1 MLLHADGMESEV
13 ARFWGLLDPVG
24 HALLDAVGT
33 VREYEPG
40 TIICHEGEPSQ
51 HVLVVRRGL
60 MRVTAVSPGGHEKV
74 LAIRGP
80 GDIVGERS
88 AVDGLPRS
96 ASVRVLGDVS
106 ALVIAPARFTD
117 LCRKQPRIAWA
128 VLTVVVSRQ
137 RDADRQRIQ
146 FSGTSTQRVAAVLLD
161 IVLHRG
167 VGSAGVVALSQ
178 EELAS
183 AAGTS
188 RESLVRVLRLLR
200 EQGIVRTGR
209 RRIDILAPDRLYD
222 LVG

>member
-1 MLLHADGMESEV
+1 MESEV
-13 ARFWGLLDPVG
+13 LRFWGLLDP
-24 HALLDAVGT
+24 ANQSLLTDVGT
-33 VREYEPG
+33 TRDYDPG
-40 TIICHEGEPSQ
+40 TIVCHEGDPSQ
-51 HVLVVRRGL
+51 HVLVVLRGL
-60 MRVTAVSPGGHEKV
+60 MRVTAISPGGHEKV

-96 ASVRVLGDVS
+96 ASVRVLGEAS
-106 ALVIAPARFTD
+106 ALVIAPARFTE
-117 LCRKQPRIAWA
+117 LCRQQPRIAWA

-146 FSGTSTQRVAAVLLD
+146 FTGTSTQRVAAVLLD
-161 IVLHRG
+161 VVLHRG
-167 VGSAGVVALSQ
+167 VGSAGAVALSQ

>member
-1 MLLHADGMESEV
+1 MESEV

-24 HALLDAVGT
+24 HALLESVGT
-33 VREYEPG
+33 VRGYEPG
-40 TIICHEGEPSQ
+40 AVICHQGEPSQ
-51 HVLVVRRGL
+51 HVLVVRGGL
-60 MRVTAVSPGGHEKV
+60 FRVTATSSSGHEKV
-74 LAIRGP
+74 LAVRGP

-96 ASVRVLGDVS
+96 ATVRALGEAS
-106 ALVIAPARFTD
+106 ALVIQPLRFTE
-117 LCRKQPRIAWA
+117 LCKRQPHIAWA

-146 FSGTSTQRVAAVLLD
+146 FSGTATQRVAAVLLD
-161 IVLHRG
+161 VALHRG
-167 VGSAGVVALSQ
+167 VGSAGAVALSQ

-183 AAGTS
+183 TAGTS

-200 EQGIVRTGR
+200 EQGIVSTGR
-209 RRIDILAPDRLYD
+209 RRIDILAPDRLYE